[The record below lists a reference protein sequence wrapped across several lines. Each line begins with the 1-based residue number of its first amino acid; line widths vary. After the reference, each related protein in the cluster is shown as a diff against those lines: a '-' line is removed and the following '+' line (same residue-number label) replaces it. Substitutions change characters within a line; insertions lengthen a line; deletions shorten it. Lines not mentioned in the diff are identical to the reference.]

1 MNFLR
6 SLLHALWMLVT
17 VVPWGLLMLL
27 VSTRVRGVRLYWMA
41 VRWLRWRPFLYNP
54 RGSSRPPHARLLRR
68 KPKRRFHRSSRPSS
82 RTGSTRPLNALKR

>member
-41 VRWLRWRPFLYNP
+41 VRWLRDLQPCGF
-54 RGSSRPPHARLLRR
+54 GQCGKAR
-68 KPKRRFHRSSRPSS
+68 
-82 RTGSTRPLNALKR
+82 

>member
-41 VRWLRWRPFLYNP
+41 VRCKPL
-54 RGSSRPPHARLLRR
+54 GSSP
-68 KPKRRFHRSSRPSS
+68 
-82 RTGSTRPLNALKR
+82 